1 MQELVGDD
9 CCGGA
14 DRGRREGRAQ
24 PPGPPSSCPLGDR
37 VGLTLG
43 RRQEDVSNAAVG
55 VMTTS
60 SALRLPQSGNQTLV
74 VAMSDARRAARKP
87 WVGWLGQM
95 GFAAQGTCFVI
106 IAVLALEL
114 AFGSRGHLTDPRG
127 AFVVLAEGGWTRVL
141 VVFLAI
147 GFGCYSLWRVAQAI
161 FDRGGMGNS
170 AGGLGRRAIQLGQAV
185 LYGLLTLAAVR
196 VLAGSRGGGNTKR
209 AAAGILGWPGGAWIV
224 GAIGAG
230 FAIVAA
236 VNVYWG
242 LSGRFMESL
251 ERDLSGGTEKLL
263 RTVGAI
269 GFVALGLVLGVI
281 AWFMV
286 KAAVDYNAGKVV
298 SLGGAL
304 THLAEADFGQWLLGV
319 TAAGLLAYGVFGLL
333 QARYHDV

>member
-1 MQELVGDD
+1 M
-9 CCGGA
+9 
-14 DRGRREGRAQ
+14 
-24 PPGPPSSCPLGDR
+24 
-37 VGLTLG
+37 
-43 RRQEDVSNAAVG
+43 
-55 VMTTS
+55 
-60 SALRLPQSGNQTLV
+60 

-87 WVGWLGQM
+87 WVGWLGRM
-95 GFAAQGTCFVI
+95 GFAAQGTCFVV

-114 AFGSRGHLTDPRG
+114 AFGSRGRLTDPRG

-147 GFGCYSLWRVAQAI
+147 GFGCYALWRLAQAI

-185 LYGLLTLAAVR
+185 LYALLAVAAVR
-196 VLAGSRGGGNTKR
+196 VLAGSHGGGNTKK

-230 FAIVAA
+230 FAVVAV

-242 LSGRFMESL
+242 LSGRFLESL
-251 ERDLSGGTEKLL
+251 DQRELGGGTEKLV
-263 RTVGAI
+263 RAVGTV
-269 GFVALGLVLGVI
+269 GFVALGFVLGVI
-281 AWFMV
+281 AWFML

-304 THLAEADFGQWLLGV
+304 AHLARADYGQWLLGA
-319 TAAGLLAYGVFGLL
+319 TAAGLLAYGLFGLL
-333 QARYHDV
+333 QVRYHDV